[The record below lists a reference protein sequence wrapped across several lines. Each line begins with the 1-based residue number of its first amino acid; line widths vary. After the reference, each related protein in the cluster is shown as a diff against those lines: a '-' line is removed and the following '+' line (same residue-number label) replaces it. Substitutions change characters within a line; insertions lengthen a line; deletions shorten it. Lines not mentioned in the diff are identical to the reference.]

1 MGSGIGGKMEGLLI
15 GGATAVVT
23 FIFAYSWL
31 STPNKKRFNRWFGN
45 PVTDI
50 LVSVATL
57 AIAGATAT
65 GLMTAIG
72 LGIGLSICLKV
83 SSWVFGRDERSGIL
97 YSLNRMVQ
105 GWIITLRDKY

>member
-1 MGSGIGGKMEGLLI
+1 MEGLLI

-23 FIFAYSWL
+23 FVFAYSWL
-31 STPNKKRFNRWFGN
+31 STTNKKRFNRWFGN
-45 PVTDI
+45 PVIDVLI
-50 LVSVATL
+50 SVATL

-97 YSLNRMVQ
+97 YSLDRMVQ
-105 GWIITLRDKY
+105 GWIAKLKNY